1 MSAPTLL
8 TVYGALILLASL
20 VGGWIPLFVRLT
32 HKRMQ
37 VAITFVSGVM
47 LGVGLL
53 HLLPHAM
60 LALDTV
66 DALAQW
72 TLAGVLTMFFVQRF
86 FDFHHHDALD
96 DEPDPSIEPR
106 PLNTMHG
113 HDHSGHAHAHVR
125 SGHAMVERPHGS
137 HRHSWLGA
145 IVGMT
150 LHGLVDGTA
159 LAAGVENDLRHGHAG
174 FLAGFAAFAVIV
186 LHKPFDSLT
195 LATLMAAGQRK
206 MVWRHIVNA
215 WFALTIP
222 LGVLLFHVGLGR
234 VGMEVETVLGYAL
247 AFAAG
252 NFLCV
257 ALSDLLPEVHFHQH
271 DRLALSTALILGLLV
286 AWAIGLAEG
295 KHHGKRPMTAVRWS
309 VNNSRLHEGASS

>member
-1 MSAPTLL
+1 MSSYVLL

-20 VGGWIPLFVRLT
+20 VGGWLPMLVRLT

-37 VAITFVSGVM
+37 AAITFVSGVM
-47 LGVGLL
+47 LGVGML

-60 LALDTV
+60 LALGDV
-66 DALAQW
+66 DRLAGW
-72 TLAGVLTMFFVQRF
+72 TLAGTLTMFFVQRF
-86 FDFHHHDALD
+86 FDFHHHEALD
-96 DEPDPSIEPR
+96 DEPDASHQPR
-106 PLNTMHG
+106 PLG
-113 HDHSGHAHAHVR
+113 GDHDHAHAHVHGR
-125 SGHAMVERPHGS
+125 HEHAGGPHGA

-159 LAAGVENDLRHGHAG
+159 LAAGVETDLRDGHGG
-174 FLAGFAAFAVIV
+174 VLAGFAAFAVIF

-195 LATLMAAGQRK
+195 LATLMAAGERK
-206 MVWRHIVNA
+206 LVWRHLVNA

-222 LGVLLFHVGLGR
+222 LGVLLFHAGAGR
-234 VGMEVETVLGYAL
+234 SGAEMDSVLGCAL
-247 AFAAG
+247 AFSAG

-271 DRLALSTALILGLLV
+271 DRLALSAALVLGLLV

-295 KHHGKRPMTAVRWS
+295 HHHGRLAPPRPAAAA
-309 VNNSRLHEGASS
+309 GGD